1 MTEEAPDIE
10 QQLIDFGNT
19 AKAIPYYAVFKP
31 GEKPHHFDGNF
42 LTIGARGFLKT
53 AGIDADQKTPW
64 INKVSEEEIATRP
77 LPPIT
82 GASN

>member
-1 MTEEAPDIE
+1 MTQSAPDIE
-10 QQLIDFGNT
+10 QQLIEFGNT

-42 LTIGARGFLKT
+42 LTIGSKGFLET
-53 AGIDADQKTPW
+53 AGIALDQAPALT
-64 INKVSEEEIATRP
+64 KVSDEIVTEP
-77 LPPIT
+77 LPSLT